1 MSSYGCLSVF
11 TSSKKQ
17 LFGGHFVLR
26 RSKNFT
32 YYIVLVSWKW
42 LRSQVTLR
50 RREGGKGGGLGAE
63 EDTRNIFAH
72 HRNSE
77 GQMFESFKTPET
89 WICYSGQWQQGLSE
103 GAPGMSRAI
112 TPPFCPSISHLHIAY
127 T

>member
-1 MSSYGCLSVF
+1 MDAYQCSPPAKNNSLEVILFYGIVKTLLI
-11 TSSKKQ
+11 TS
-17 LFGGHFVLR
+17 F
-26 RSKNFT
+26 
-32 YYIVLVSWKW
+32 LVSWKW

-50 RREGGKGGGLGAE
+50 RREGGKGSGLGAE